1 MRGDTTA
8 TRPTALP
15 MVAAQYETLRSAALG
30 APLPPEA
37 RPGLLL
43 FLCRGMWAWTQAVAT
58 AAAVLPPPT
67 PATAS
72 GSPSPPE
79 LGGIIHVF
87 AAMALPSPPRSAR

>member
-43 FLCRGMWAWTQAVAT
+43 FLCRGMWAWTQAVVP
-58 AAAVLPPPT
+58 AAVAPPP
-67 PATAS
+67 PRVTAP

-79 LGGIIHVF
+79 LRGVIHVF
-87 AAMALPSPPRSAR
+87 AAMALSSLHRSAR